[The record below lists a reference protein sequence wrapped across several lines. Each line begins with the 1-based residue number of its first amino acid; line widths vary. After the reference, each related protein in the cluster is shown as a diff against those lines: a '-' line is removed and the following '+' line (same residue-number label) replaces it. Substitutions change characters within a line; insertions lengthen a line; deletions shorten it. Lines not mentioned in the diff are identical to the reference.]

1 MRYITE
7 KGGSPIYLQL
17 YRQIRDDKKEIAE
30 AMGDE
35 DEYMTE
41 IDDDGFFTEDLDS
54 SDFLDDEFA
63 SGHSDDDTFDL

>member
-1 MRYITE
+1 
-7 KGGSPIYLQL
+7 
-17 YRQIRDDKKEIAE
+17 
-30 AMGDE
+30 
-35 DEYMTE
+35 MTE